1 MKQIKDLKPVLH
13 LKKDNYIYR
22 YVLVDRFQN
31 DGKNHY
37 GFDTKQEKTT
47 EEIFALKS
55 NRQIRRKYARLC
67 NARYSEVRDAVF
79 RSHPW
84 NCLQKRVEVSSSVT
98 VPAWGFSYQYDLPG
112 DCLRLLRILEYDSDH
127 KVEGRS
133 ILSNSET
140 MKILYISR
148 VTDPNQY
155 DELLRETLSS
165 ALGADIAYA
174 ITSNNTTS
182 QNMITSYQEKLRDAR
197 FVDSTEGYNVNPDN
211 GMTDVVGADTFI
223 NSRY

>member
-1 MKQIKDLKPVLH
+1 MASI
-13 LKKDNYIYR
+13 
-22 YVLVDRFQN
+22 VDICNGALNQLGATTILSLTE
-31 DGKNHY
+31 DSKN
-37 GFDTKQEKTT
+37 
-47 EEIFALKS
+47 
-55 NRQIRRKYARLC
+55 ARLC
-67 NARYSEVRDAVF
+67 NSRYTQVRDALF
-79 RSHPW
+79 RTHPW
-84 NCLQKRVEVSSSVT
+84 NCLQKRIALAVDT
-98 VPAWGFSYQYDLPG
+98 TAPTWGFSYAYTLPA
-112 DCLRLLRILEYDSDH
+112 DCLRLLRILEYDSNH

-182 QNMITSYQEKLRDAR
+182 QNMIASYQEKLRDAR
-197 FVDSTEGYNVNPDN
+197 FVDSTEGYNVNPEN
-211 GMTDVVGADTFI
+211 GMTDVVSAETFI

>member
-1 MKQIKDLKPVLH
+1 MASIVGICNGALNQLGATTILSLNEDS
-13 LKKDNYIYR
+13 
-22 YVLVDRFQN
+22 
-31 DGKNHY
+31 KN
-37 GFDTKQEKTT
+37 
-47 EEIFALKS
+47 
-55 NRQIRRKYARLC
+55 ARLR

-84 NCLQKRVEVSSSVT
+84 NCLQKRIEISSSTT
-98 VPAWGFSYQYDLPG
+98 VPACGFSYQYDLPG